1 MHNPPKWTQQVLFI
15 ACAYT
20 YYSYMYAHIYVAII
34 KIKDYKFW
42 VGGDMSGN

>member
-20 YYSYMYAHIYVAII
+20 YYSYMYAHIHVAII

-42 VGGDMSGN
+42 VGGDMGGN